1 MNFLHLTK
9 NIKSL
14 CQVYHR
20 CGMPPILATED
31 EIIERDQKA
40 YNKREQRIKY
50 KTNHAQSLR
59 NKTTSEKA

>member
-1 MNFLHLTK
+1 M
-9 NIKSL
+9 
-14 CQVYHR
+14 YHR

-59 NKTTSEKA
+59 SKTTPEKA